1 EAGDQDRDVE
11 DAAADAEEARREADE
26 DAVQRAARERH
37 PVAPDAAVAVD
48 ELAQRAPAI
57 VRALSAQ
64 RDPDRGGGERDRNHR
79 VERAARH
86 VTDEHRA
93 GDRPGERRGA
103 EDETA
108 ADVDAAPAP
117 V

>member
-64 RDPDRGGGERDRNHR
+64 RDPDRGGGERDRPPR
-79 VERAARH
+79 LETRAPP
-86 VTDEHRA
+86 VTGEDRA
-93 GDRPGERRGA
+93 GRRPRERRGA

-108 ADVDAAPAP
+108 
-117 V
+117 